1 MIKSLYWRINFFLKR
16 QKSKQ
21 IRKKLGSNVQSI
33 IVNSKNG
40 ILAMDPE
47 DLEVGHQ
54 LRVNGSF
61 GLSEIS
67 RINQLVDE
75 NSNVLIVGGH
85 IGSLA
90 IPVSKFVN
98 KCTVIEAS
106 PKTYELLKTNI
117 LLNDCDN
124 ITAHNIAASD
134 AKGKIKFQMNSVNSG
149 GSKRL
154 PINNEFM
161 YRYDDPEVI
170 EVESESLDVLLQG
183 QSFDLILLDIE
194 GSEYF
199 AMKGMPV
206 LLSNCNNLIVEFLP
220 HHLTNVADITVKQF
234 LENIPAQMKFLT
246 IPSRNETYPID
257 VGGIILQE
265 MFNKNLGDDGI
276 LFHKEKLQEVT

>member
-21 IRKKLGSNVQSI
+21 IRRKLGNNVQSV
-33 IVNSKNG
+33 IVHSKNG
-40 ILAMDPE
+40 ILATDPE

-61 GLSEIS
+61 GLSELT
-67 RINQLVDE
+67 RINQLVDK

-90 IPVSKFVN
+90 IPISKTVN
-98 KCTVIEAS
+98 NCTVIEAS
-106 PKTYELLKTNI
+106 PKNYELLKTNI
-117 LLNDCDN
+117 LLNNCDN
-124 ITAHNIAASD
+124 ITSFNIAASD
-134 AKGKIKFQMNSVNSG
+134 VKGKIKFQMNSVNSG

-161 YRYDDPEVI
+161 YRYDNPEVI

-183 QSFDLILLDIE
+183 KNFDLILLDIE

-199 AMKGMPV
+199 AMKGMPN
-206 LLSNCNNLIVEFLP
+206 LLSNCQNLIVEFLP
-220 HHLTNVADITVKQF
+220 HHLTNVAGITVKQF
-234 LENIPAQMKFLT
+234 LENIPNQIKYLT
-246 IPSRNETYPID
+246 IPSRGETFPID
-257 VGGIILQE
+257 VGGVILQE
-265 MFNKNLGDDGI
+265 MFNVFGEG
-276 LFHKEKLQEVT
+276 

>member
-16 QKSKQ
+16 QKSRQ
-21 IRKKLGSNVQSI
+21 IRKKLGNNVQSI

-40 ILAMDPE
+40 ILATDPE

-61 GLSEIS
+61 GLGEIS

-75 NSNVLIVGGH
+75 QSNVLIVGGH

-90 IPVSKFVN
+90 IPISKFV
-98 KCTVIEAS
+98 KQCTVIEAS

-134 AKGKIKFQMNSVNSG
+134 TKGKIKFQMNSVNSG

-161 YRYDDPEVI
+161 YRYDDPQVI
-170 EVESESLDVLLQG
+170 EVESESLDVLLQAR
-183 QSFDLILLDIE
+183 FLI
-194 GSEYF
+194 
-199 AMKGMPV
+199 
-206 LLSNCNNLIVEFLP
+206 
-220 HHLTNVADITVKQF
+220 
-234 LENIPAQMKFLT
+234 
-246 IPSRNETYPID
+246 
-257 VGGIILQE
+257 
-265 MFNKNLGDDGI
+265 
-276 LFHKEKLQEVT
+276 